1 MQQKK
6 VQKSQG
12 KSLKGQRTMHVFER
26 ADMRQET
33 RPQNAR
39 SALFKQHQRTKMI
52 FINIVTVRVINLYL
66 SIGYLIHIHKGKS
79 MINHY
84 TDDSLNIYIQ

>member
-1 MQQKK
+1 MQEKE

-12 KSLKGQRTMHVFER
+12 KSLRGQRTTQVFER

-39 SALFKQHQRTKMI
+39 CALFKQHQRTKTI
-52 FINIVTVRVINLYL
+52 FINIVTVRVINLYTYRL
-66 SIGYLIHIHKGKS
+66 FSTYS
-79 MINHY
+79 
-84 TDDSLNIYIQ
+84 